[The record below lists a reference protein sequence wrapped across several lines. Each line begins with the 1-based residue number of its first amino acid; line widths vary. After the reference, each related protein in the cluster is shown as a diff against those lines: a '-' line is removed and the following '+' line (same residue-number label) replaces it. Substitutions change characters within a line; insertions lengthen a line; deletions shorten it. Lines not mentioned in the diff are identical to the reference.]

1 MAIQLTNITDAAGR
15 TDFRPPTPPIPTAQS
30 QNFNSHATA
39 EFEPQEIQR
48 SVAALEEA
56 MRHFNRRIRLN
67 YNADINRVIVKVI
80 DRNSDRI
87 IREIPTAE
95 IQRLITRMRETIGVI
110 FDEER

>member
-1 MAIQLTNITDAAGR
+1 MAIQLTNITDATGR

-30 QNFNSHATA
+30 QNFNSHATT

>member
-1 MAIQLTNITDAAGR
+1 
-15 TDFRPPTPPIPTAQS
+15 
-30 QNFNSHATA
+30 
-39 EFEPQEIQR
+39 
-48 SVAALEEA
+48 

-67 YNADINRVIVKVI
+67 YNSDINRVIVKVI
-80 DRNSDRI
+80 DSNSDRI